1 MDEDNHDFLPK
12 YLVPSHNLCFL
23 NHDILAELLCAWEKA
38 GISSQKFTFYD
49 NDDRQKFN
57 CANDVFDWLENTG
70 RESERSEFLKK
81 VVFPALLSDFLHF
94 IYEALVNSRKA
105 KLNVTYALLR
115 KPIQENLFLL
125 EIIATDPDLFSSYL
139 IENPLM
145 LRAEKAGGLEVHTKR
160 ILNVLR
166 VIQEEHRFDAQYLAQ
181 LRYAKT
187 EDGFDGICNH
197 AIHLFTEHKNIRTEP
212 LNINFIFSGE
222 YEELTQWYFLYSR
235 LPYILF
241 YARRLVEYVC
251 STFVKTDP
259 NYLANIERRL
269 MAATLL
275 WATNIEETYQHPKI
289 DQFVEATRL
298 QLEQECI
305 SYGYRK
311 PNVKDLIHMQE
322 YGTFPDENI

>member
-1 MDEDNHDFLPK
+1 MICLSICRLKIIYMDEDNHDFLPK
-12 YLVPSHNLCFL
+12 YLVPSHNLYFL
-23 NHDILAELLCAWEKA
+23 NHDILVKLLCAWEEA
-38 GISSQKFTFYD
+38 GISLQKFTFYD
-49 NDDRQKFN
+49 DNDRQEFN

-166 VIQEEHRFDAQYLAQ
+166 VIQEEH
-181 LRYAKT
+181 T
-187 EDGFDGICNH
+187 
-197 AIHLFTEHKNIRTEP
+197 P
-212 LNINFIFSGE
+212 
-222 YEELTQWYFLYSR
+222 
-235 LPYILF
+235 
-241 YARRLVEYVC
+241 
-251 STFVKTDP
+251 
-259 NYLANIERRL
+259 
-269 MAATLL
+269 
-275 WATNIEETYQHPKI
+275 
-289 DQFVEATRL
+289 
-298 QLEQECI
+298 
-305 SYGYRK
+305 
-311 PNVKDLIHMQE
+311 
-322 YGTFPDENI
+322 FPV